1 MMIVLCLFWLCIRRV
16 LLFKQKTAYDVRIS
30 DWSSDVCS
38 SDLDL
43 DRNAWE
49 LQLVSRF
56 GWRAVIAAALA
67 DLDVPTKASDLEP
80 HPLVQAKAAQRKRPS
95 GVRSSL
101 WGYMQ
106 EHTIPPSP
114 TVNVRA
120 RRPPY
125 AFDKSVESFWFL
137 VP

>member
-1 MMIVLCLFWLCIRRV
+1 MFD
-16 LLFKQKTAYDVRIS
+16 KYTDQPA
-30 DWSSDVCS
+30 
-38 SDLDL
+38 DL

-80 HPLVQAKAAQRKRPS
+80 HPLVQAKAAQRKRTS

-101 WGYMQ
+101 GGYMQ
-106 EHTIPPSP
+106 EHPIPPST
-114 TVNVRA
+114 TVHVSA
-120 RRPPY
+120 RRAPSVY
-125 AFDKSVESFWFL
+125 AQREDSIWFSDRKI
-137 VP
+137 VV